1 MFRFGFFPENTRGL
15 IVYPSLRFAVATGS
29 MSSGLPGGS
38 SGRVGCGFF
47 TGTFR
52 SRVRVST
59 SGGGI
64 TFVFIVATSTAS
76 SACEVCKGCEV
87 CKVCEGCE
95 VCKGCEGCEACDAC
109 W

>member
-15 IVYPSLRFAVATGS
+15 IVYVSLRLAVVTGS

-38 SGRVGCGFF
+38 SGRVGCAFF

-64 TFVFIVATSTAS
+64 TFVFIVATSVAS
-76 SACEVCKGCEV
+76 SVCEACVVCEVCEV
-87 CKVCEGCE
+87 PRVCDVCAVCVVSVVCE
-95 VCKGCEGCEACDAC
+95 
-109 W
+109 

>member
-15 IVYPSLRFAVATGS
+15 IVYVSLRLAVVTGS

-38 SGRVGCGFF
+38 SGRVGCAFF

-64 TFVFIVATSTAS
+64 TFVAS
-76 SACEVCKGCEV
+76 SVCKACAV
-87 CKVCEGCE
+87 CVVSVVCE
-95 VCKGCEGCEACDAC
+95 
-109 W
+109 